1 MSWVISL
8 LVFSSIFAVIG
19 SLIGGLS
26 GLVPGLHPNTSAA
39 LLAGFPQLF
48 TIFSLEGGGG
58 PLAPVI
64 ASSTLVGCF
73 LIGVLMG
80 HSMTEIIPTAMLGV
94 SDDETVVAQLP
105 SQRLYGI
112 GRPDL
117 VIEAAV
123 IGGIG
128 AVALFALIFVPTRF
142 LMGQPVGLYS
152 AMKPVMGFLLL
163 GISAFVL
170 LSSRGQKR
178 LFLSV
183 TSFLLSGMLG
193 LIVLTIQLPTQMT
206 VSMSGGIWPGDPS
219 SFLLPAF
226 SGFFAVPALL
236 FSSGNKTE
244 SRCLFSSGERMRTPL
259 GKPLLRSLFPSL
271 LVGWIPGITNAY
283 ATSLVTM
290 KRRAE
295 CRSIESSFQYLVT
308 YSATNVGGSL
318 QSIVAMATIFRA
330 RNGTLEAIND
340 HFSNSVI
347 GWFEGFEPPMAIISF
362 IWAACIAA
370 VVGAWSCMF
379 LGRRVLGGSSG
390 KSFKIVR
397 ISMMVFILILVLW
410 SSGPVGLLVL
420 FTCFILGAWSL
431 FNSAPRVHLMG
442 FLLVPVI
449 IYFLSN

>member
-1 MSWVISL
+1 
-8 LVFSSIFAVIG
+8 
-19 SLIGGLS
+19 
-26 GLVPGLHPNTSAA
+26 
-39 LLAGFPQLF
+39 
-48 TIFSLEGGGG
+48 
-58 PLAPVI
+58 
-64 ASSTLVGCF
+64 
-73 LIGVLMG
+73 
-80 HSMTEIIPTAMLGV
+80 
-94 SDDETVVAQLP
+94 
-105 SQRLYGI
+105 
-112 GRPDL
+112 
-117 VIEAAV
+117 
-123 IGGIG
+123 
-128 AVALFALIFVPTRF
+128 
-142 LMGQPVGLYS
+142 
-152 AMKPVMGFLLL
+152 
-163 GISAFVL
+163 
-170 LSSRGQKR
+170 
-178 LFLSV
+178 
-183 TSFLLSGMLG
+183 MLG

-283 ATSLVTM
+283 ATSLVTI